1 MKLKWK
7 NQAKEEGVSPVIATI
22 LMVAITVVLA
32 AVLYVMVIGMGGGA
46 ITPTPVGGWRSMNVM
61 TNSSASMVFGDFLP
75 QVTPVEIKILM
86 EDENGNMFNL
96 TWPST
101 VDSENFT
108 LTSDDADFTAYYFDL
123 NPDRGQVG
131 GGDYIILYGLKPL
144 TNYHVRVF
152 HYPSESVID
161 MAGKTSFQTV
171 P

>member
-7 NQAKEEGVSPVIATI
+7 AQAKDEAVSPVIATI

-32 AVLYVMVIGMGGGA
+32 SVLYIMVIGMGGDA
-46 ITPTPVGGWRSMNVM
+46 ITPTPVGGWRSMNVI

-75 QVTPVEIKILM
+75 EVIPTEIKIIM

-96 TWPST
+96 TWPSI
-101 VDSENFT
+101 VDTDNYT
-108 LTSDDADFTAYYFDL
+108 LSSDDSDFTAYYFDL

-131 GGDYIILYGLKPL
+131 GGDYIMLYGLKPL

-152 HYPSESVID
+152 HYPSESVLD
-161 MAGKTSFQTV
+161 MAGDKSFQTV